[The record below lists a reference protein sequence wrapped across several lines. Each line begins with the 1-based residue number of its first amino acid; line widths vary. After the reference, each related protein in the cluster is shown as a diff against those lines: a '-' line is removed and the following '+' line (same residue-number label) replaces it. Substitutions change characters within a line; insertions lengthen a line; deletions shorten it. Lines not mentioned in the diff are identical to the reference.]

1 MIDQFSALG
10 KTNFVGKDGFNWW
23 IGQIAPPEPWR
34 KVNAYQAQ
42 EQSYQHN
49 RVKVRIIGYHP
60 FDCQGIEL
68 PDEDL
73 PWADVMIPN
82 HSGSGQASLGENMIL
97 TGGETCIG
105 FFLDGDDAQQ
115 PVIMG
120 LLPKYNKVE
129 DEISDQEVDSIK
141 SSCFKPFKAH
151 LRSSARGPDALK
163 LTSKDKEET
172 KVIAK
177 DLDVS
182 VSEAN
187 AERKANKST
196 TAWTPCNDSAIGKTS
211 QAVTDFMEI
220 LQGLENVG
228 DSWIDPITNA
238 VVNMQA
244 ELAYVTGQVQG
255 IMKGT
260 INSIKTNLLKNLNKK
275 FKKLLGPIK
284 TSAKGVDAFFDEL
297 KLKKGFKG
305 IMGLI
310 YCAFEDVLGNIG
322 NFISNMFQ
330 NLLGKVVNGALCA
343 IEQFTAG
350 IFAKM
355 FDSLEGALGT
365 VMSGLNWLVGG
376 LSSVKGVLRKASGL
390 AKKIFSFLSCHADA
404 CATPTK
410 WASNIG
416 SSLQPPEDY
425 GKFMDKVGELGGI
438 KEKLA
443 LAGPYAIEPAIGDA
457 TARIF
462 GNPTPT
468 EIQAYADDNGIS
480 YERAENFLSGGTE
493 ETIITG
499 DSIVSAGSSMGSI
512 ERAIDQISLFGA
524 GNDQF
529 DVCNR
534 KNNNPTSQED
544 IIPVKPGYIYPKCIP
559 PEVQVIG
566 SGQGAELFVVVGND
580 RRIFSVEVINGGS
593 GYDENNT
600 SISIIDNTGNGSGAD
615 VRAIVK
621 DGVITD
627 AVILSTGFGY
637 CLNEVPSVGIGTSVV
652 GTVKDVYITTPGVRY
667 DPEDTL
673 SFEGV
678 DDGTFI
684 PIVTTP
690 SGSIAIVNFPEN
702 VNTEFTTTPT
712 IIVNSK
718 TGVGANIIPIMT
730 FKGQF
735 NTDTG
740 AEERRARP
748 LIGIDQVIDCIGDNK
763 EVVGYVNG
771 VAYSGPYH
779 VMSNGLK
786 MTGATHSGADSIIYD
801 TMEESLGQPAIVS
814 QTSSYA
820 TPETTEVAETPTP
833 VDTTPNIVIEQTTP
847 TMTTPMDTTTT
858 TDTSTD
864 TSTGNDTSSSGGG
877 GYGGY

>member
-23 IGQIAPPEPWR
+23 IGQIAPPKSWR
-34 KVNAYQAQ
+34 NINVN
-42 EQSYQHN
+42 QSLNGYKHN

-73 PWADVMIPN
+73 PWAEVMIPT
-82 HSGSGQASLGENMIL
+82 HSGSGQAGLGENMIL
-97 TGGETCIG
+97 AGGETCMG

-120 LLPKYNKVE
+120 LLPKFNRVE
-129 DEISDQEVDSIK
+129 DEISNQEIDSVK

-151 LRSSARGPDALK
+151 LRSSARNPDGGQ
-163 LTSKDKEET
+163 LTQKYEEI
-172 KVIAK
+172 KVIPHDNGK
-177 DLDVS
+177 LVDS
-182 VSEAN
+182 AN
-187 AERKANKST
+187 QKVAEGNNTKERI
-196 TAWTPCNDSAIGKTS
+196 AWTPCNDSVIGKST
-211 QAVTDFMEI
+211 QAITDFITI

-228 DSWIDPITNA
+228 DKWIDPLTNS

-284 TSAKGVDAFFDEL
+284 AGAKGIDSFFDEL

-310 YCAFEDVLGNIG
+310 YCAFENVLGNLSG
-322 NFISNMFQ
+322 FISNMFQ

-350 IFAKM
+350 IFAKI
-355 FDSLEGALGT
+355 FDSLEGVLGT
-365 VMSGLNWLVGG
+365 LMSGLNWLVGG
-376 LSSVKGVLRKASGL
+376 LNSVKGVLRSVSGL
-390 AKKIFSFLSCHADA
+390 AKKIFDFIGCNAEK
-404 CATPTK
+404 CAKPTK
-410 WASNIG
+410 WASNKYDNL
-416 SSLQPPEDY
+416 SKSNEKYDD
-425 GKFMDKVGELGGI
+425 FMDKVGTLGGL
-438 KEKLA
+438 KNTLA
-443 LAGPYAIEPAIGDA
+443 NAGTGIDTGI
-457 TARIF
+457 TKFF
-462 GNPTPT
+462 GNDTP
-468 EIQAYADDNGIS
+468 
-480 YERAENFLSGGTE
+480 
-493 ETIITG
+493 
-499 DSIVSAGSSMGSI
+499 VSAGSSMGSI

-529 DVCNR
+529 DVCNK
-534 KNNNPTSQED
+534 KNDNPTSQED
-544 IIPVKPGYIYPKCIP
+544 IVPVKPGYIYPLCIP
-559 PEVQVIG
+559 PEVKVIG
-566 SGQGAELFVVVGND
+566 SGTGAELFVVVGND

-600 SISIIDNTGNGSGAD
+600 SISIIDNTGNGRGAN

-627 AVILSTGFGY
+627 AVILSTGYGY
-637 CLNEVPSVGIGTSVV
+637 CLNDVPSVGIGTSVV
-652 GTVKDVYITTPGVRY
+652 GTVKDVYITTPGGKY
-667 DPEDTL
+667 DPEDTV

-678 DDGTFI
+678 DDDLNTFI

-702 VNTEFTTTPT
+702 VNTEFTTAPT
-712 IIVNSK
+712 LIVNTK
-718 TGVGANIIPIMT
+718 TGVGANIIPIMS

-735 NTDTG
+735 KEDTG
-740 AEERRARP
+740 ADERRARP
-748 LIGIDQVIDCIGDNK
+748 LIGIEQVIDCIGDNK

-786 MTGATHSGADSIIYD
+786 MTGATHSGSDSIIYD
-801 TMEESLGQPAIVS
+801 TIEESLGKPATIS
-814 QTSSYA
+814 QTSSYS
-820 TPETTEVAETPTP
+820 TSQTTEVTDTPIP
-833 VDTTPNIVIEQTTP
+833 VDTTPTIVTEQITP
-847 TMTTPMDTTTT
+847 TTPMDTTTTTTT

-864 TSTGNDTSSSGGG
+864 TSTGTDTSSSGGG
-877 GYGGY
+877 GY

>member
-1 MIDQFSALG
+1 MIDQVAALG

-23 IGQIAPPEPWR
+23 IGQIAPPKSWR
-34 KVNAYQAQ
+34 NINVN
-42 EQSYQHN
+42 QSLYGYKHN

-73 PWADVMIPN
+73 PWAEVMIPT
-82 HSGSGQASLGENMIL
+82 HSGSGQAGLGENMIL
-97 TGGETCIG
+97 AGGETCMG

-120 LLPKYNKVE
+120 LLPKFNRVE
-129 DEISDQEVDSIK
+129 DEISNQEIDSVK

-151 LRSSARGPDALK
+151 LRSSARGPDG
-163 LTSKDKEET
+163 LTLTQDFDEI
-172 KVIAK
+172 KVIPQK
-177 DLDVS
+177 DGKLVGSKLQDTV
-182 VSEAN
+182 EEEN
-187 AERKANKST
+187 TKERI
-196 TAWTPCNDSAIGKTS
+196 AWTPCNDSVIGKST
-211 QAVTDFMEI
+211 QAITDFIHI

-228 DSWIDPITNA
+228 DNWIDPLTNS

-244 ELAYVTGQVQG
+244 ELAYVTGQMQG
-255 IMKGT
+255 IMKGA

-275 FKKLLGPIK
+275 FKKLLGPISA
-284 TSAKGVDAFFDEL
+284 SAKGVDAFFDEL

-310 YCAFEDVLGNIG
+310 YCAFENVLGNLG
-322 NFISNMFQ
+322 KFISNMFQ
-330 NLLGKVVNGALCA
+330 NLIGKVVNGALCA

-350 IFAKM
+350 IFAKI
-355 FDSLEGALGT
+355 FDSLEGVLGT
-365 VMSGLNWLVGG
+365 LMSGLNWLVGG
-376 LSSVKGVLRKASGL
+376 LNSVKGVLRSVSGL
-390 AKKIFSFLSCHADA
+390 AKKIFDFIGCNAEK
-404 CATPTK
+404 CATPSK
-410 WASNIG
+410 WASNKYDNI
-416 SSLQPPEDY
+416 SKSNEKYDE
-425 GKFMDKVGELGGI
+425 FMDKVGTLGGL
-438 KEKLA
+438 KNTLA
-443 LAGPYAIEPAIGDA
+443 NASTGIDTGI
-457 TARIF
+457 TKFF
-462 GNPTPT
+462 GNDTP
-468 EIQAYADDNGIS
+468 
-480 YERAENFLSGGTE
+480 
-493 ETIITG
+493 
-499 DSIVSAGSSMGSI
+499 VSAGSSMGSI

-544 IIPVKPGYIYPKCIP
+544 IVPVKPGYIYPLCIP
-559 PEVQVIG
+559 PEVKVIG
-566 SGQGAELFVVVGND
+566 SGTGAELFVVVGND

-600 SISIIDNTGNGSGAD
+600 SISIIDNTGNGRGAN

-627 AVILSTGFGY
+627 AVILSTGYGY

-652 GTVKDVYITTPGVRY
+652 GTVKDVYITTPGAKY
-667 DPEDTL
+667 DPEDTV

-690 SGSIAIVNFPEN
+690 GGSIAIINFPEN
-702 VNTEFTTTPT
+702 VNTEFTTAPT
-712 IIVNSK
+712 LIVNTK
-718 TGVGANIIPIMT
+718 TGVGANIIPIMS

-735 NTDTG
+735 KEDTG
-740 AEERRARP
+740 ADERRARP
-748 LIGIDQVIDCIGDNK
+748 LIGIEQVIDCIGDNK
-763 EVVGYVNG
+763 EVVGYVSG
-771 VAYSGPYH
+771 VEYSGPYH

-786 MTGATHSGADSIIYD
+786 MTGATHSGSDSIIYD
-801 TMEESLGQPAIVS
+801 TMEESLGQSATIS
-814 QTSSYA
+814 QTSSYT
-820 TPETTEVAETPTP
+820 TPETTEVAETSTP

-847 TMTTPMDTTTT
+847 TTTTPMDTTT

-864 TSTGNDTSSSGGG
+864 TSTGTDTSSSGGG

>member
-1 MIDQFSALG
+1 MIDQFAALG
-10 KTNFVGKDGFNWW
+10 KTNFIGKDGFNWW
-23 IGQIAPPEPWR
+23 IGQIAPPKSWR
-34 KVNAYQAQ
+34 NINVN
-42 EQSYQHN
+42 QSLDGYKHN

-73 PWADVMIPN
+73 PWAEVMIPT
-82 HSGSGQASLGENMIL
+82 HSGSGQAGLGENMIL
-97 TGGETCIG
+97 AGGETCMG

-120 LLPKYNKVE
+120 LLPKFNRVE
-129 DEISDQEVDSIK
+129 DEISNQEIDSVK

-151 LRSSARGPDALK
+151 LRSSARGPDGLS
-163 LTSKDKEET
+163 LTQEFDEI
-172 KVIAK
+172 KVIPQK
-177 DLDVS
+177 DGKLVASKLQDTV
-182 VSEAN
+182 EEEN
-187 AERKANKST
+187 TKERI
-196 TAWTPCNDSAIGKTS
+196 AWTPCNDSVIGKTT
-211 QAVTDFMEI
+211 QAITDFIHI

-228 DSWIDPITNA
+228 DNWMDPLTNS

-284 TSAKGVDAFFDEL
+284 AGAKGVDAFFDEL

-310 YCAFEDVLGNIG
+310 YCAFENVLGNLSG
-322 NFISNMFQ
+322 FISNMFQ

-350 IFAKM
+350 IFAKI
-355 FDSLEGALGT
+355 FDSLEGVLGT
-365 VMSGLNWLVGG
+365 LMSGLNWLVGG
-376 LSSVKGVLRKASGL
+376 LNSVKGVLRSVSGL
-390 AKKIFSFLSCHADA
+390 AKKIFDFIGCNAEK
-404 CATPTK
+404 CAKPTK
-410 WASNIG
+410 WASNKYDNL
-416 SSLQPPEDY
+416 SKSNEKYDD
-425 GKFMDKVGELGGI
+425 FMDKVGTLGGL
-438 KEKLA
+438 KDGLA
-443 LAGPYAIEPAIGDA
+443 NAGGGIDSAITGF
-457 TARIF
+457 F
-462 GNPTPT
+462 GN
-468 EIQAYADDNGIS
+468 D
-480 YERAENFLSGGTE
+480 E
-493 ETIITG
+493 E
-499 DSIVSAGSSMGSI
+499 DSIVSAGTEAGSI

-544 IIPVKPGYIYPKCIP
+544 IVPVKPGYIYPLCIP
-559 PEVQVIG
+559 PEVKVIG
-566 SGQGAELFVVVGND
+566 SGTGAELFVVVGND

-600 SISIIDNTGNGSGAD
+600 SISIIDNTGNGRGAN

-627 AVILSTGFGY
+627 AVILSTGYGY
-637 CLNEVPSVGIGTSVV
+637 CLNDVPSVGIGTSVV
-652 GTVKDVYITTPGVRY
+652 GTVKDVYITTPGGKY
-667 DPEDTL
+667 DPEDTV

-678 DDGTFI
+678 DDDLNTFI

-702 VNTEFTTTPT
+702 VNTEFTTAPT
-712 IIVNSK
+712 LIVNTK
-718 TGVGANIIPIMT
+718 TGVGANIIPIMS

-735 NTDTG
+735 KEDTG
-740 AEERRARP
+740 ADERRARP
-748 LIGIDQVIDCIGDNK
+748 LIGIEQVIDCIGDNK

-786 MTGATHSGADSIIYD
+786 MTGATHSGSDSIIYD
-801 TMEESLGQPAIVS
+801 TMEESLGQVS
-814 QTSSYA
+814 QTSNYT
-820 TPETTEVAETPTP
+820 TPETTEVVETPTP
-833 VDTTPNIVIEQTTP
+833 VDTTPNIVTEQTTS
-847 TMTTPMDTTTT
+847 TTTTPMDTTTT

-864 TSTGNDTSSSGGG
+864 TSTGTDTSSSGGG

>member
-1 MIDQFSALG
+1 MIDQVAALG
-10 KTNFVGKDGFNWW
+10 KTNFLGKDGFNWW
-23 IGQIAPPEPWR
+23 IGQIAPPKYWR
-34 KVNAYQAQ
+34 PLNAVLARQ
-42 EQSYQHN
+42 EYKHN

-60 FDCQGIEL
+60 FDCQGNDL

-73 PWADVMIPN
+73 PWAEVMIPT
-82 HSGSGQASLGENMIL
+82 HSGSGQAGLGENMIL
-97 TGGETCIG
+97 AGGETCIG
-105 FFLDGDDAQQ
+105 FFLDGEDAQQ

-120 LLPKYNKVE
+120 LLPKTNKVK
-129 DEISDQEVDSIK
+129 DEIDDQQVDSVK

-151 LRSSARGPDALK
+151 LRSSARRPDGLK
-163 LTSKDKEET
+163 LTSTGKEET
-172 KVIAK
+172 KVVAK
-177 DLDVS
+177 NLDLS
-182 VSEAN
+182 VTETN
-187 AERKANKST
+187 AEKKANKT
-196 TAWTPCNDSAIGKTS
+196 FTAWTPCNDSVIGKTT
-211 QAVTDFMEI
+211 QAVTDFIQI

-228 DSWIDPITNA
+228 NSWIDPLTNS

-260 INSIKTNLLKNLNKK
+260 INSIKTNFLKKLNKK
-275 FKKLLGPIK
+275 FKNLLGPI
-284 TSAKGVDAFFDEL
+284 SAGAKGVDAFFDEL

-305 IMGLI
+305 VMGLI
-310 YCAFEDVLGNIG
+310 YCAFENVLGNIG

-343 IEQFTAG
+343 IEQFVSG
-350 IFAKM
+350 LFAKM
-355 FDSLEGALGT
+355 FDFLEGALGKI
-365 VMSGLNWLVGG
+365 MSGLNWLVGG
-376 LSSVKGVLRKASGL
+376 LSSVTGVLRNASAL
-390 AKKIFSFLSCHADA
+390 AKRILSFLSCNEEK
-404 CATPTK
+404 CAEPTK

-425 GKFMDKVGELGGI
+425 GKFMNKVGELGGL
-438 KEKLA
+438 KNS
-443 LAGPYAIEPAIGDA
+443 LAGIG
-457 TARIF
+457 TRIDSGITGFF
-462 GNPTPT
+462 GN
-468 EIQAYADDNGIS
+468 D
-480 YERAENFLSGGTE
+480 E
-493 ETIITG
+493 E
-499 DSIVSAGSSMGSI
+499 DSPVSAGSTAGSI

-529 DVCNR
+529 DVCNS
-534 KNNNPTSQED
+534 KNDNPTSQED
-544 IIPVKPGYIYPKCIP
+544 VIPVKPGYIYPSCIP

-566 SGQGAELFVVVGND
+566 SGKGAELFVVVGND

-600 SISIIDNTGNGSGAD
+600 SISIIDNTGNGTGAD

-627 AVILSTGFGY
+627 TVILSSGFGY

-652 GTVKDVYITTPGVRY
+652 GTVKDVYITAPGIRY
-667 DPEDTL
+667 EPEDTI
-673 SFEGV
+673 SFESADGSVV

-690 SGSIAIVNFPEN
+690 SGSIAIINFPEN
-702 VNTEFTTTPT
+702 INTEFTTAPN
-712 IIVNSK
+712 IIVNTK
-718 TGVGANIIPIMT
+718 TGVGANIIPIMS

-735 NTDTG
+735 KEDTG

-748 LIGIDQVIDCIGDNK
+748 LIGIEQVIDCIGDNK

-786 MTGATHSGADSIIYD
+786 MTGATHSGSDSIIYD
-801 TMEESLGQPAIVS
+801 TMEESLGQPSAMS
-814 QTSSYA
+814 QTSSYS
-820 TPETTEVAETPTP
+820 TSETTEVTETSTS
-833 VDTTPNIVIEQTTP
+833 VDTTPTIVTEQTTP
-847 TMTTPMDTTTT
+847 TTTTPMDTTTT

-864 TSTGNDTSSSGGG
+864 TSTGTDTSSSGGG